1 MNPLGVV
8 PSLVLN
14 NHTFVESASIL
25 RFLADK
31 YELHHLYPKDAKLRF
46 VIDSILDQNGTS
58 LRPALVKALRRI
70 IFRRV
75 KPEFGEKPSKEEK
88 ESLLAAA
95 HNAMTKLEQQI
106 SHNFIA
112 GEHLSIADI
121 QVFFE
126 LTLFKVMFHHDLDSS
141 HSHLAQ
147 WYH

>member
-1 MNPLGVV
+1 MDFNGTDFRPKL
-8 PSLVLN
+8 STAFRKLVLG
-14 NHTFVESASIL
+14 
-25 RFLADK
+25 RM
-31 YELHHLYPKDAKLRF
+31 
-46 VIDSILDQNGTS
+46 
-58 LRPALVKALRRI
+58 
-70 IFRRV
+70 
-75 KPEFGEKPSKEEK
+75 FGEKPSKEEK